1 MVTRWRNRWRRGR
14 FGPDSADALRT
25 ATSAAPPPTGA
36 TPPGRAAGRNPFTR
50 LFLWCAGVDRTLVET
65 RSERYR
71 YVGIGVFIVLIATL
85 SAVMFALFG
94 SVIRGGFTV
103 ALIPFAVGWGVL
115 IFWADRSIMAE
126 PNYGDLRHVDAGSGT
141 RRAGWWSH
149 GRQVSQYGFR
159 VVIAIG
165 AAFLVTEAVLLLL
178 FQSEIRRELDRSH
191 TDQVAV
197 AQRVDSRGETAE
209 IAALRS
215 EKRANDDR
223 VTAAEQAVT
232 EAADA
237 LAGEADGSS
246 GSGRPG
252 FGQVAAQRETE
263 LRRLRKVARQTRD
276 EVATANAVLDER
288 IEKLQSD
295 RQSRI
300 DASVAAITGD
310 RGWITQERAL
320 HRFLQANRDNLLVL
334 AIPWVL
340 RVTLLAID
348 LLPVSLKLL
357 APPTLYDRRVRAQAE
372 LSAYRTRRWL
382 EAGRDS
388 VDQLADL
395 DQVRANTLYDL
406 AREEENYRKSTRLGH
421 LRNGG

>member
-1 MVTRWRNRWRRGR
+1 MVTRWGNRWRRG
-14 FGPDSADALRT
+14 PDSGDALRA
-25 ATSAAPPPTGA
+25 ATTAAPPPTEA
-36 TPPGRAAGRNPFTR
+36 ARPGRAAGRNPFTW

-65 RSERYR
+65 RLERYR

-126 PNYGDLRHVDAGSGT
+126 PSYGDLRQVDAGSAT
-141 RRAGWWSH
+141 RRAGWWSRR
-149 GRQVSQYGFR
+149 GRRLPQYGFR
-159 VVIAIG
+159 VVIAVG

-191 TDQVAV
+191 TDQVRV
-197 AQRVDSRGETAE
+197 AQQVDSRGETTQ

-215 EKRANDDR
+215 EKQANDDR

-252 FGQVAAQRETE
+252 FGQVAKQRETE

-276 EVATANAVLDER
+276 EVATANATLDER
-288 IEKLQSD
+288 IEKLRSD

-300 DASVAAITGD
+300 DASVAAITAD

-320 HRFLQANRDNLLVL
+320 HRFLQDNRDNLLVV

-372 LSAYRTRRWL
+372 LSAYRTTRWL
-382 EAGRDS
+382 QAGRDS
-388 VDQLADL
+388 VDQVADL